1 MAKWYGIVGYINNE
15 EVEPGEWRPK
25 VTESK
30 YFGDVLEY
38 TSRWN
43 PTNKVNDDTDI
54 TARISILA
62 DPFAYH
68 HFSKIKFAEFMDS
81 MWEVKSTSL
90 QFPRLVLTLG
100 GVYNG
105 EREQTQTS

>member
-1 MAKWYGIVGYINNE
+1 MSKWYGTVGYIDHE
-15 EVEPGEWRPK
+15 ETEPGVWEEK

-43 PTNKVNDDTDI
+43 SSNKVNDDTDI
-54 TARISILA
+54 TARISIVA
-62 DPFAYH
+62 DPFAYQN
-68 HFSKIKFAEFMDS
+68 FSKIKFAEFMDTL
-81 MWEVKSTSL
+81 WEVKSASP
-90 QFPRLVLTLG
+90 QYPRLILNLG

-105 EREQTQTS
+105 ERAQA